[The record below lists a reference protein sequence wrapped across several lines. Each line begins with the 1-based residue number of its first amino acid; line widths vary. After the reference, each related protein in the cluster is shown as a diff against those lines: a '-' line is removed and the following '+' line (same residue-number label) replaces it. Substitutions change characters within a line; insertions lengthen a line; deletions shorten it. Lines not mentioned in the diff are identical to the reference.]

1 MPSAIRLAIASLSG
15 LMMIAG
21 ILTTAPAATAATP
34 EPTPTA
40 VTSTPAPTPS
50 ATPTPSVTP
59 SSSPAP
65 SASPSPTAQTPAAS
79 GAVAEDPSLAE
90 QNAARNHAMGSTV
103 AANEPAVAN
112 PSARSFSQLAA
123 PLAAGQPAGVQ
134 GLDVSGWQVMN
145 AATWAQVWAN
155 GGRFVYV
162 KATEATDYVSSQFSE
177 QYNDS
182 YNAGLVHGAY
192 HFATPN
198 TSSGAAQA
206 IWFLNHGGQGT
217 ADGRTLP
224 PLLDIEYNPYGA
236 TCYGLSAAAM
246 VSWIQDFSNTIIART
261 GRFPAIYSTTNWW
274 SQCTGNSAAFFANPL
289 FIARYPNSISDG
301 PGTLP
306 ASWSSYMMWQYADS
320 GIFPG
325 DQDVFNGSYTDLQ
338 LLGLGTSVARTT
350 TNPSV
355 YVVSGANKYPVTD
368 TVALNA
374 LSPLGGVAFVPQS
387 FLDQFATQQA
397 AGRIF
402 RAPDGGMYFY
412 DAGIKLHLDSC
423 DIVEAYGGACSPSGY
438 MQLSAAQVD
447 RYVNGPGMTPLLN
460 SSGGP
465 LWYVATGQK
474 HEVLDTTSEQ
484 QAGIQG
490 PFNTLTATALNY
502 LPTGTP
508 VVRDGVYANR
518 AGTSVGVL
526 LTGGKASAVDSNT
539 AATSGLTAKAV
550 GSLRP
555 DSIAKLPAGT
565 PFIGAI
571 QQSGTS
577 TVQVVASDGVHPWPA
592 GVGGATFAPVV
603 VPSALLGSWAA
614 KPAVGVG
621 SAIMSTA
628 SPAVYLVR
636 AGNIRPVGSWDAL
649 IALSGGTAPAI
660 TVVPQPL
667 IDTLPKGP
675 IVLTPGLT
683 ARSATNPSVY
693 LVNGL
698 TNKIPMASFDPAV
711 AAGFTQFAYAA
722 DDALNGYPT
731 STNLLGFGLICGTQK
746 YVSAGGGIHAVSS
759 SLVAQYPFAY
769 LQLDSSL
776 CGVTKKGIDATAFI
790 RTPDGAIYYLTG
802 GQKHHIPSMARFT
815 QLSAGQPY
823 LDVLPSFAAGIPTG
837 ASA

>member
-1 MPSAIRLAIASLSG
+1 MPSAIRLAVASLSG
-15 LMMIAG
+15 LMMTAAL
-21 ILTTAPAATAATP
+21 LTTAPAATAATP

-40 VTSTPAPTPS
+40 GATSTPAPTSGS
-50 ATPTPSVTP
+50 APTPSD
-59 SSSPAP
+59 SP
-65 SASPSPTAQTPAAS
+65 SASPAPTTQSPAAN
-79 GAVAEDPSLAE
+79 GVAEDPSLAE
-90 QNAARNHAMGSTV
+90 QNSARNHAMGSTI
-103 AANEPAVAN
+103 AAHEPTATPAN

-145 AATWAQVWAN
+145 AGTWAQVWAN
-155 GGRFVYV
+155 GGRFAYV

-198 TSSGAAQA
+198 TSSGSAQA
-206 IWFLNHGGQGT
+206 NWFLNHGGQGT

-261 GRFPAIYSTTNWW
+261 GKFPAIYSTTNWW
-274 SQCTGNSAAFFANPL
+274 SQCTGNSAAFYANPL

-338 LLGLGTSVARTT
+338 LLGLGTSLARTAA
-350 TNPSV
+350 NPSV
-355 YVVSGANKYPVTD
+355 YVVSGGNKYPVTD
-368 TVALNA
+368 MLALNA
-374 LSPLGGVAFVPQS
+374 LSPLGAVAFVPQS

-397 AGRIF
+397 AGRIV

-412 DAGIKLHLDSC
+412 DAGSRLHLDSC
-423 DIVEAYGGACSPSGY
+423 DIVAAYGGSCSPSGY
-438 MQLSAAQVD
+438 MQLSTAQVA
-447 RYVNGPGMTPLLN
+447 RYVNGPAMTPLLN

-465 LWYVATGQK
+465 LWYVAAAQK
-474 HEVLDTTSEQ
+474 HEVLDTVSEQ

-490 PFNTLTATALNY
+490 PFNTLSATALNY

-508 VVRDGVYANR
+508 VVRDGVYANQT
-518 AGTSVGVL
+518 GTSTGVL
-526 LTGGKASAVDSNT
+526 LNGGTASPVDANT
-539 AATSGLTAKAV
+539 AATTGLVAKAV
-550 GSLRP
+550 GSLQP
-555 DSIAKLPAGT
+555 DSIAKLTAGR

-571 QQSGTS
+571 QQSGSS
-577 TVQVVASDGVHPWPA
+577 TVQVAASDGVHPWPA
-592 GVGGATFAPVV
+592 GLGGAAFQPVV
-603 VPSALLGSWAA
+603 VPSAVIGWWTA
-614 KPAVGVG
+614 KPAIATG
-621 SAIMSTA
+621 SAIMSTT
-628 SPAVYLVR
+628 SPAVYLVES
-636 AGNIRPVGSWDAL
+636 GNIRPVSSWDAL
-649 IALSGGTAPAI
+649 VALSGGSAPAI

-675 IVLTPGLT
+675 VALLPGLT
-683 ARSATNPSVY
+683 ARTAGNPSVY

-698 TNKIPMASFDPAV
+698 TNKIPMASFDQAV

-722 DDALNGYPT
+722 DDALGGYPT
-731 STNLLGFGLICGTQK
+731 SSSLLGFGLICGSQK
-746 YVSAGGGIHAVSS
+746 YVSAGGSIHAVSS
-759 SLVAQYPFAY
+759 SLTAQYPFTY

-776 CGVTKKGIDATAFI
+776 CKTVTTGINATAFI
-790 RTPDGAIYYLTG
+790 RTPDGAIYQLAG
-802 GQKHHIPSMARFT
+802 GQKHHISSMAQFN
-815 QLSAGQPY
+815 QLAAGQPY
-823 LDVLPSFAAGIPTG
+823 LDVLPSFAGGIPTG
-837 ASA
+837 AAA